1 MWYLSICQGSSS
13 NTVKNAKKVLVIRL
27 AYVINLMMSQGHSV
41 KNIADDTTAS
51 YHGLLAVKN
60 GKVDQV
66 SFEHLLTICD
76 RLGVDFTV
84 TLERTKGV
92 HNVSVVFPTYLE
104 MEAML
109 QKKHGYKTPQMERS
123 LSHH

>member
-1 MWYLSICQGSSS
+1 MRYNH

-27 AYVINLMMSQGHSV
+27 GYVINLLMNQGRSV

-51 YHGLLAVKN
+51 YHGLLAIKN
-60 GKVDQV
+60 GKVEQV

-84 TLERTKGV
+84 TLERTNGI
-92 HNVSVVFPTYLE
+92 HNVSVVFPSYLE
-104 MEAML
+104 MEASL
-109 QKKHGYKTPQMERS
+109 QKKHQFKKTAMERS
-123 LSHH
+123 HTHH

>member
-1 MWYLSICQGSSS
+1 MRYNH

-27 AYVINLMMSQGHSV
+27 AYVINLMMSQGNSV

-60 GKVDQV
+60 GKANQV

-84 TLERTKGV
+84 TLERTNGI
-92 HNVSVVFPTYLE
+92 HNVSVAFPTYVE

-109 QKKHGYKTPQMERS
+109 QKKHGYKNTQLERS